1 MFRLG
6 QFTVEGLI
14 EGIKSKTS
22 KAQQAAEDLAEKVR
36 AAVDKTVSGVGDVFS
51 GLGAISGRAQ
61 AQRNVQ
67 TAQLGV
73 DRAVAERD
81 ALPAKIAAARSKLA
95 AIQAADA
102 RVTVQ
107 ETQAIWDAEDRVTEL
122 KAKQL
127 DLAKQLQQAGLSPED
142 DTRMRRELGRT
153 VLDLAA
159 AEEGLTL
166 ARQDATAASSEA
178 KDVEEEL
185 KALLDSQSELILAV
199 TEAQDALND
208 ARLDAVQAELA
219 YVEAQRKL
227 VEMGPGVLK
236 FFTDLATQ
244 AGLSDGAIANLV
256 RTIQQLAGGAGSN
269 QLASGRIINPLT
281 GRPAFSGPSGEGA
294 YSASD
299 PRVAAIERAATAAG
313 IANPLR
319 QGTMPD
325 GTVVFYVP
333 GQNIDPGNV
342 AALASLQRF
351 ADGGAYTANRWSIV
365 GDGGGPE
372 LFRRGVGGQV
382 FDADDARL
390 ALGGGGGGAVFM
402 EGAVQ
407 VGVMD
412 TSLVLA
418 QLNVKAAIGE
428 ALSTTTRLRPVP

>member
-1 MFRLG
+1 
-6 QFTVEGLI
+6 
-14 EGIKSKTS
+14 
-22 KAQQAAEDLAEKVR
+22 
-36 AAVDKTVSGVGDVFS
+36 
-51 GLGAISGRAQ
+51 
-61 AQRNVQ
+61 
-67 TAQLGV
+67 
-73 DRAVAERD
+73 VAERD
-81 ALPAKIAAARSKLA
+81 ALPAKIAAARAKLA

-142 DTRMRRELGRT
+142 DARMRRELGRT

-159 AEEGLTL
+159 AEEALTL

-178 KDVEEEL
+178 KDAEEEL

-199 TEAQDALND
+199 TEAQAALNE

-236 FFTDLATQ
+236 FFTDLAKE
-244 AGLSDGAIANLV
+244 AGLSNGAIADLV
-256 RTIQQLAGGAGSN
+256 RTIGQLRGGAPSDQLGS
-269 QLASGRIINPLT
+269 ARIINPLT

-294 YSASD
+294 YG
-299 PRVAAIERAATAAG
+299 AG
-313 IANPLR
+313 DARIAKTPGLV
-319 QGTMPD
+319 QGVMPD
-325 GTVVFYVP
+325 GTVVYYVP
-333 GQNIDPGNV
+333 GKNIDPGNV

-382 FDADDARL
+382 FDADDARQ